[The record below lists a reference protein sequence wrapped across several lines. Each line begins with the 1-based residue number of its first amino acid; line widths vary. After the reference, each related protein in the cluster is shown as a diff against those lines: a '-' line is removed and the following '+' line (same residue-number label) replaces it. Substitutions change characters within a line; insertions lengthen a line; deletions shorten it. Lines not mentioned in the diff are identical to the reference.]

1 MLALAYRN
9 ISRALTASAET
20 ASAVGCD
27 DPARLDRRVQR
38 RAQRCAANSLL
49 RDLLARDAGYPAG
62 GWQLLADG
70 HDKPKLLTTDGPSSI
85 DVSLSH
91 SRAIVAA
98 AITDL
103 GEIGIDVE
111 YRAPARSIYEIAE
124 YAFGPRERQVIQS
137 GWLRDFYRIWTLR
150 EALAKA
156 RGIGFPMLADGRD
169 YFADAPTSGVWQA
182 IIDGEQ
188 WFFHADELPD
198 NFAIAVAIAPRAS
211 MQSDLLGN
219 LVVQKFA

>member
-1 MLALAYRN
+1 MLAVAYRN
-9 ISRALTASAET
+9 INRALTASTEP
-20 ASAVGCD
+20 ASAVGRD
-27 DPARLDRRVQR
+27 DSARLDRRVQR

-49 RDLLARDAGYPAG
+49 RDLLARDAGYPAS

-70 HDKPKLLTTDGPSSI
+70 HDKPKLFTTDGPSSI

-91 SRAIVAA
+91 SRSIVAA

-103 GEIGIDVE
+103 GAIGIDVE
-111 YRAPARSIYEIAE
+111 YRAPRRSIHEIAA

-137 GWLRDFYRIWTLR
+137 GGLRDFYRIWTLR

-156 RGIGFPMLADGRD
+156 RGIGFPMLADERD

-182 IIDGEQ
+182 VIDGDR
-188 WFFHADELPD
+188 WFFNADELRD
-198 NFAIAVAIAPRAS
+198 DFAIAIAIAPRAS
-211 MQSDLLGN
+211 IQSDLLAN